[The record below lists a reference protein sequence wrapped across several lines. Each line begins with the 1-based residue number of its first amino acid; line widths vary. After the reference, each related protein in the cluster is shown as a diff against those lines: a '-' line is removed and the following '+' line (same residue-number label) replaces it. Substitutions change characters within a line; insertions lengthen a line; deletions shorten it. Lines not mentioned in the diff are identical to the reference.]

1 MVGGSLQERNRLN
14 KRVTDARA
22 GHLEVKR
29 AHHVTM
35 KDVARGNEGSVG

>member
-1 MVGGSLQERNRLN
+1 MVGGSLQERNRLD
-14 KRVTDARA
+14 KRVTDAGA

-29 AHHVTM
+29 ARLVTM